1 MKTILAVDGSDNS
14 YEAVH
19 VMKYMARS
27 EQLTLLHALDVPRP
41 AYPEMAMMPEAAE
54 ELYKALEQSMREDG
68 ERLLNRVQSL
78 LPLHAGPTKK
88 HLQIGS
94 PAEVI
99 ISMAEE
105 QQADLIVMGARG
117 LGPIKERLLGSV
129 SHRILT
135 LAPCATLIV
144 NGPVKAMKQILL
156 PLEGPFDAEAAIRF
170 LQLKPFHD
178 AVELTLMTVLPST
191 EPPWPGNAKAAAAS
205 TEILEKQ
212 AEYVESV
219 AERLRAI
226 GYQAHGVAVVGTPST
241 MILQQATT
249 LRSDLILMGTRGR
262 KGITRFVLGSV
273 SHAVL
278 HKMPCPVLA
287 FHA

>member
-1 MKTILAVDGSDNS
+1 MKTLLAVDGSDNS

-19 VMKYMARS
+19 ALKYFARA

-41 AYPEMAMMPEAAE
+41 AYPMMVPEVAE
-54 ELYKALEQSMREDG
+54 ELYKSLEQSMREDG
-68 ERLLNRVQSL
+68 ERLLDRVQSL
-78 LPLHAGPTKK
+78 LPLHAGPSTK
-88 HLQIGS
+88 HLRIGS
-94 PAEVI
+94 AAEVI
-99 ISMAEE
+99 VSTAEE
-105 QQADLIVMGARG
+105 QKADLIVMGARG
-117 LGPIKERLLGSV
+117 LGPVKERLLGSV

-156 PLEGPFDAEAAIRF
+156 PLQGLSDAEAAVRF

-178 AVELTLMTVLPST
+178 AVEVTLLTVLPST
-191 EPPWPGNAKAAAAS
+191 GTPRPGDVAAAAAAA
-205 TEILEKQ
+205 TEKLEEQ
-212 AEYVESV
+212 AAFIEGV

-262 KGITRFVLGSV
+262 QGIARFVLGSV
-273 SHAVL
+273 SHDVL
-278 HKMPCPVLA
+278 HQMPCPVLA
-287 FHA
+287 FH

>member
-1 MKTILAVDGSDNS
+1 MKTLLAIDGSDNS

-19 VMKYMARS
+19 ALKYFARA

-41 AYPEMAMMPEAAE
+41 AYPMMLPDVAE
-54 ELYKALEQSMREDG
+54 ELYKTLEQSMREDG
-68 ERLLNRVQSL
+68 ERLLDRVQSL
-78 LPLHAGPTKK
+78 LPMHAGPSTK
-88 HLQIGS
+88 HLRLGS

-99 ISMAEE
+99 VSTAKE
-105 QQADLIVMGARG
+105 QKADLIVMGARG
-117 LGPIKERLLGSV
+117 LGPVKERLLGSV

-156 PLEGPFDAEAAIRF
+156 PLQGLSDAEAAVRF

-178 AVELTLMTVLPST
+178 TVEVTLLTVLPST
-191 EPPWPGNAKAAAAS
+191 EPPWPVDAAAA
-205 TEILEKQ
+205 EKLKEQ
-212 AEYVESV
+212 ALQSARDYIDGV

-226 GYQAHGVAVVGTPST
+226 GYQARGIAVIGTPSA
-241 MILQQATT
+241 MILEEATN
-249 LRSDLILMGTRGR
+249 LRSDLILMGTSGR
-262 KGITRFVLGSV
+262 QGITRFVLGSV

-278 HKMPCPVLA
+278 HQMPCPVLA
-287 FHA
+287 FH

>member
-1 MKTILAVDGSDNS
+1 MKTLLAVDGSDNS

-19 VMKYMARS
+19 ALKYFARA

-41 AYPEMAMMPEAAE
+41 AYPMMVPEVAE
-54 ELYKALEQSMREDG
+54 ELYKSLEQSMREDG
-68 ERLLNRVQSL
+68 ERLLDRVQSL
-78 LPLHAGPTKK
+78 LPMHAGPSTK
-88 HLQIGS
+88 HLRIGS
-94 PAEVI
+94 AAEVI
-99 ISMAEE
+99 VSTAEE
-105 QQADLIVMGARG
+105 QKADLIVMGARG
-117 LGPIKERLLGSV
+117 LGPVKERLLGSV

-156 PLEGPFDAEAAIRF
+156 PLQGPSDAEAAVRF

-178 AVELTLMTVLPST
+178 AVEVTLLTVLPST
-191 EPPWPGNAKAAAAS
+191 GSPRPGDVAAAAAA
-205 TEILEKQ
+205 TEKLEEQ
-212 AEYVESV
+212 AAYIDGV

-262 KGITRFVLGSV
+262 QGLTRFVLGSV
-273 SHAVL
+273 AHAVL
-278 HKMPCPVLA
+278 HQMPCPVLA
-287 FHA
+287 FH

>member
-19 VMKYMARS
+19 IMNYLARA

-41 AYPEMAMMPEAAE
+41 AYPEMLPEVAE
-54 ELYKALEQSMREDG
+54 EIYKTLEQSMKEDG
-68 ERLLNRVQSL
+68 ERLLKRVESL
-78 LPLHAGPTKK
+78 LPLHAGPTTKQ
-88 HLQIGS
+88 LRIGS
-94 PAEVI
+94 PAKI
-99 ISMAEE
+99 ILSMAEE
-105 QQADLIVMGARG
+105 QKADLIVIGARG
-117 LGPIKERLLGSV
+117 LGPIKERLFGSV

-144 NGPVKAMKQILL
+144 NGPVKPVKQILL
-156 PLEGPFDAEAAIRF
+156 PLEGPSDAEAAVRF
-170 LQLKPFHD
+170 LRLKPFHG
-178 AVELTLMTVLPST
+178 AVELTLMTVLPWT
-191 EPPWPGNAKAAAAS
+191 EPPWPSGAAAEAAA
-205 TEILEKQ
+205 TEMLEKQ
-212 AEYVESV
+212 TEYIESI

-226 GYQAHGVAVVGTPST
+226 GYQAHGVAVVGTPAT

-262 KGITRFVLGSV
+262 QGLTRFMLGST

-278 HKMPCPVLA
+278 HKTPCPVLT
-287 FHA
+287 FHS

>member
-19 VMKYMARS
+19 VMKYMARA
-27 EQLTLLHALDVPRP
+27 EQLTLLHVLNVPRP
-41 AYPEMAMMPEAAE
+41 AYPTMIPEAAE
-54 ELYKALEQSMREDG
+54 EIYKALEQSMKEDG
-68 ERLLNRVQSL
+68 ERLLDRVQSL
-78 LPLHAGPTKK
+78 LPLHAGPTTKY
-88 HLQIGS
+88 IRAGS

-99 ISMAEE
+99 LSMAEE
-105 QQADLIVMGARG
+105 QKVDLIVMGARG

-156 PLEGPFDAEAAIRF
+156 PLEGPSDAEAAIRF
-170 LQLKPFHD
+170 LQLKPFHE
-178 AVELTLMTVLPST
+178 AVELTLMTVLPWT
-191 EPPWPGNAKAAAAS
+191 EPPWPSGAAAEAAA
-205 TEILEKQ
+205 TEMLEKQ
-212 AEYVESV
+212 TDYIESV
-219 AERLRAI
+219 AERLRVM
-226 GYQAHGVAVVGTPST
+226 GYRAHGVALVGTPST

-249 LRSDLILMGTRGR
+249 LRSDLIVMGTRGR
-262 KGITRFVLGSV
+262 QGITRFVLGSV

-278 HKMPCPVLA
+278 HQMPCPMLA
-287 FHA
+287 FHS